1 MRGPTKITSQDDGV
15 EAGQHGSGPHPAT
28 DPRPH
33 DHREWA
39 VCGPE
44 HMQVIPPLKAARP
57 CLRWQWRPGPQ
68 NLWARLRQRPT
79 KTTLAQDWLHQTQH
93 INLMF
98 WVSFKIVHCLSLPE
112 QSTTDLVA
120 STTDISPSSGGCAP
134 ETKVSAGLVSPGASF
149 SAWKCSSSPWSSGH
163 LLLNAHPWCLCVQ
176 TAASYKDILIPYMG
190 LGSILVTSFIFNYL
204 FKSPSLNAYP
214 FWGTGGQG
222 FTIWTGAGGGTL
234 QLLTAGGQ
242 GWMRKKCTWNKLPMH
257 WWYLTLRDGGSVRRL
272 SLYLYLMSS

>member
-1 MRGPTKITSQDDGV
+1 MIGPTKITSQDDGV
-15 EAGQHGSGPHPAT
+15 EAGQHGSGPHPTA

-68 NLWARLRQRPT
+68 NLWARLRQHPT

-98 WVSFKIVHCLSLPE
+98 RVSFKTAHCLSLPE
-112 QSTTDLVA
+112 QSSTDLVA
-120 STTDISPSSGGCAP
+120 PTTDISPSSGGCAS
-134 ETKVSAGLVSPGASF
+134 ETKMSAGLASPGASS

-163 LLLNAHPWCLCVQ
+163 LSTECTSLVSLCANCCFSQSYQSYGIRVHP
-176 TAASYKDILIPYMG
+176 SDLIY
-190 LGSILVTSFIFNYL
+190 LYL

-222 FTIWTGAGGGTL
+222 SPHELGRGGGGTL

-242 GWMRKKCTWNKLPMH
+242 GWMRKKCTWNKVPMH
-257 WWYLTLRDGGSVRRL
+257 WWYLTFEGRGPC
-272 SLYLYLMSS
+272 